1 MITWDEAKR
10 LRNIKD
16 HGIDLAECE
25 SIFDAPI
32 YTEED
37 ARAAYGEKRL
47 ESLGLLNGRVVV
59 LIWTERATGAHLIS
73 CRYGEK
79 YEIHKYFK
87 NVTY

>member
-1 MITWDEAKR
+1 MVIYDETKR

-16 HGIDLAECE
+16 HDGIDLAKCE

-37 ARAAYGEKRL
+37 DREAYGEKRL
-47 ESLGLLNGRVVV
+47 KTLGLLNGRVVV
-59 LIWTERATGAHLIS
+59 IWMERATGAHLIS

-79 YEIHKYFK
+79 YEINKYFK
-87 NVTY
+87 NATC